1 MLFRSNSGILPPG
14 LSLDSLT
21 GYISGTASTPGA
33 YHPVIKVQNS
43 GGNDTEAVHI
53 TVQDTAPSTLTYTTP
68 VTYTKGTPID
78 TNHAVVTGGHANLV
92 FTLNAGSLPVGLTL
106 NSSTGHITGAV
117 TGASGDYTAVI
128 RTTNSGGYAQ
138 DTVEI
143 TVIDTAPAVLA
154 YTQLSPT
161 FTVGTAI
168 TPDTAL
174 VTRSEEHTLNSSHMS
189 ESRMPSS
196 A

>member
-1 MLFRSNSGILPPG
+1 MFNWPGNLGISFLM
-14 LSLDSLT
+14 
-21 GYISGTASTPGA
+21 A
-33 YHPVIKVQNS
+33 
-43 GGNDTEAVHI
+43 
-53 TVQDTAPSTLTYTTP
+53 
-68 VTYTKGTPID
+68 

-174 VTRSEEHTLNSSHMS
+174 VTGGHALLSFGVVSGGLPTGLSLNPSTGRITGTPGINSPGSYTPTIRVSNSGGFAETTLTIRVVSMNNGAAIRSW
-189 ESRMPSS
+189 
-196 A
+196 